1 MYSPLSITQSATLKA
16 FIIIALIQ
24 YGSLVFGV
32 INEICTYLNIGCLTI
47 KKKKSEPQEQQQ
59 QTTKNSK

>member
-1 MYSPLSITQSATLKA
+1 M
-16 FIIIALIQ
+16 IQ

-47 KKKKSEPQEQQQ
+47 KKKKSEPQEQQKQ
-59 QTTKNSK
+59 QKQRTTKNSK